1 MCFSKLYNTMKSV
14 VIVYFNTNN
23 ISIICSL
30 EFVREYTQAVR
41 RLTNEKRNVIDVHAP
56 NEEGGNRW

>member
-1 MCFSKLYNTMKSV
+1 MLLLF
-14 VIVYFNTNN
+14 IFNTNN

-41 RLTNEKRNVIDVHAP
+41 RLTNEKRNGIDVHAP
-56 NEEGGNRW
+56 NEEGGNPR